1 MTRST
6 VTRPAKMDVWLPAAD
21 EHYSPPADD
30 FDAAGSWK
38 NSYLVLDSAAIRS
51 GSKLRAE
58 GFLTIARRGS
68 PNADKA
74 ALKVEWLLGDQ
85 YFGSFTG
92 TAQVSCLTDT
102 LGTPVSWKLNS
113 VSLDTERKPVELT
126 RVEERAEVSEGRM
139 VREGRRAG
147 NVKLPGAYTSNWSLF
162 EAVQRLGGNSIE
174 PIEFDMIEDLDLLK
188 PAQRLTYW
196 GTTEVE
202 LRGRTVKL
210 SGYQQIGQGILPYH
224 YWLDESGRLI
234 LAYGAL
240 RGFIFNPQAAAAVSR
255 SPKPGRKNS

>member
-1 MTRST
+1 MSPST
-6 VTRPAKMDVWLPAAD
+6 VTGPPKMDIWLPAAD
-21 EHYSPPADD
+21 EYYSPPPDD

-38 NSYLVLDSAAIRS
+38 NSYVMLDSAAIRS

-74 ALKVEWLLGDQ
+74 GLKVEWLLGEQ
-85 YFGSFTG
+85 YFGSSTG
-92 TAQVSCLTDT
+92 TAQVSCLADT

-113 VSLDTERKPVELT
+113 VSLDTNRKPVEVT
-126 RVEERAEVSEGRM
+126 RVEERADVTDGRI
-139 VREGRRAG
+139 VREGRSAG
-147 NVKLPGAYTSNWSLF
+147 NIELPGAYTSNWSLF
-162 EAVQRLGGNSIE
+162 DAVQRLGGKPIE

-196 GTTEVE
+196 GTVEVE
-202 LRGRTVKL
+202 LGGRPVKL
-210 SGYQQIGQGILPYH
+210 TGYRQIGRGILPYH

-234 LAYGAL
+234 LAHGGL
-240 RGFIFNPQAAAAVSR
+240 RGFIFNPQAAAVVSR
-255 SPKPGRKNS
+255 VPNPGRKN